1 MTSQTGQQIITIHI
15 FTNISRR
22 KYNQRMKFGQV
33 IIIAWEIFFFKN
45 NVENEVERLVSDFF
59 LLFKKAFYKVKAS
72 AQRLSFNMFW

>member
-45 NVENEVERLVSDFF
+45 DAESEVERLVPDFS
-59 LLFKKAFYKVKAS
+59 LLFKKAFYQVKAS
-72 AQRLSFNMFW
+72 AQRLSFNIFW